1 MCDWENITNSE
12 IKAVI
17 NEYIHSERDRII
29 LTKSLADNWTYQQIS
44 DYLYALDM
52 ENRTKGL
59 FTNYCLSKRQVGRV
73 IIKKEQIVFKHLKH
87 T

>member
-17 NEYIHSERDRII
+17 DEYIHSERDRII
-29 LTKSLADNWTYQQIS
+29 LTKNLVDNWTYQQIS

-52 ENRTKGL
+52 ENRSKGL
-59 FTNYCLSKRQVGRV
+59 FTNYSLTARQIGRI
-73 IIKKEQIVFKHLKH
+73 IIKKEHIIFEHLKH

>member
-17 NEYIHSERDRII
+17 DEYIHSERDRII
-29 LTKSLADNWTYQQIS
+29 LTKNLVDNWTYQQIS

-52 ENRTKGL
+52 ENRSKGL
-59 FTNYCLSKRQVGRV
+59 FSDYYLSARQIGRI
-73 IIKKEQIVFKHLKH
+73 IIKKEHIVFNHLR

>member
-17 NEYIHSERDRII
+17 DEYIHSERDRII
-29 LTKSLADNWTYQQIS
+29 LTKNLVDNWTYQQIS

-59 FTNYCLSKRQVGRV
+59 FTDYSLSARQVGRI
-73 IIKKEQIVFKHLKH
+73 IIKRERIVFEHLKH